1 MSLLGK
7 AVVSIWHDIAPE
19 GREQFYAWH
28 IHEHMSERVAIPG
41 FLRGRRYIAEWGE
54 PEFFNLYEAE
64 SLDVLAGPGYQN
76 RLNNPTPW
84 TLSTVPYFRN
94 VARSTQQVRY
104 SAGPGMGGYLLTLQL
119 ELAEPAVFL
128 EQVTQKV
135 LVPVS
140 EIHGICGVHLCE
152 SDIAVS
158 SKPTKEKEARK
169 SDTSV
174 PAWALLI
181 EGASRAIVERAR
193 QELASDAALQQ
204 VGTGANIHA
213 ALYRFEY
220 ACMKID
226 SV

>member
-1 MSLLGK
+1 MSLLGN

-19 GREQFYAWH
+19 GRDQFYAWH

-64 SLDVLAGPGYQN
+64 SLDVLAGPDYLE

-84 TLSTVPYFRN
+84 TLSTVPHFRN
-94 VARSTQQVRY
+94 VARSTQHVRY
-104 SAGPGMGGYLLTLQL
+104 STGPGMGGYLLTIQVDV
-119 ELAEPAVFL
+119 AEPALFL
-128 EQVTQKV
+128 EQLSQDV
-135 LVPVS
+135 LAPVS
-140 EIHGICGVHLCE
+140 EMHGICGVHVCE

-158 SKPTKEKEARK
+158 RTPTKEKEARK
-169 SDTSV
+169 SETSV

-181 EGASRAIVERAR
+181 EGASHAVVEQAR
-193 QELASDAALQQ
+193 RQLASDAALQQ
-204 VGTGANIHA
+204 AGAGPDICA

-220 ACMKID
+220 GRMKTD
-226 SV
+226 RL